1 MIGLGTI
8 VNAAAIVVGGFF
20 GIAARRFLKERFQ
33 ETITKA
39 IGFAVIVLGLGSTLS
54 EMLTVNIQGTGD
66 QIYGSLD
73 TQGVIMMIVSLVGG
87 AFLGELINLDGWF
100 ERFGAWLRDKTGNSG
115 DSEFINAFVTSSL
128 TVCVGAMAILGSIQD
143 GISGNHET
151 LFAKALLDLLIVMMM
166 AASLGKGCVFSALP
180 VLVFQGLIT
189 ILARFIAPVMTETA
203 ISNLSMVGNVL
214 ILCVG
219 VNLVSPK
226 TIRVANV
233 LPAIVLAVGF
243 ALV

>member
-8 VNAAAIVVGGFF
+8 VNAAAIVVGGML
-20 GIAARRFLKERFQ
+20 GIAAKRFLKERFQ

-151 LFAKALLDLLIVMMM
+151 LFAKALLDLLIIMMM

-189 ILARFIAPVMTETA
+189 ILARFIAPVMTGE
-203 ISNLSMVGNVL
+203 
-214 ILCVG
+214 
-219 VNLVSPK
+219 K
-226 TIRVANV
+226 
-233 LPAIVLAVGF
+233 
-243 ALV
+243 

>member
-1 MIGLGTI
+1 
-8 VNAAAIVVGGFF
+8 
-20 GIAARRFLKERFQ
+20 
-33 ETITKA
+33 
-39 IGFAVIVLGLGSTLS
+39 
-54 EMLTVNIQGTGD
+54 
-66 QIYGSLD
+66 
-73 TQGVIMMIVSLVGG
+73 
-87 AFLGELINLDGWF
+87 
-100 ERFGAWLRDKTGNSG
+100 
-115 DSEFINAFVTSSL
+115 INAFVTSSL

-151 LFAKALLDLLIVMMM
+151 LFAKALLDLLIIMMM

-219 VNLVSPK
+219 VNL
-226 TIRVANV
+226 
-233 LPAIVLAVGF
+233 
-243 ALV
+243 

>member
-1 MIGLGTI
+1 M
-8 VNAAAIVVGGFF
+8 
-20 GIAARRFLKERFQ
+20 
-33 ETITKA
+33 
-39 IGFAVIVLGLGSTLS
+39 
-54 EMLTVNIQGTGD
+54 
-66 QIYGSLD
+66 
-73 TQGVIMMIVSLVGG
+73 
-87 AFLGELINLDGWF
+87 
-100 ERFGAWLRDKTGNSG
+100 
-115 DSEFINAFVTSSL
+115 
-128 TVCVGAMAILGSIQD
+128 C
-143 GISGNHET
+143 
-151 LFAKALLDLLIVMMM
+151 
-166 AASLGKGCVFSALP
+166 FSALP